1 MLDGLRQ
8 FIHQMVSSRH
18 AVTFSESD
26 YRLAATALLIHVMAL
41 DGTPSEPGRRKLH
54 GLIER
59 NFGLDAEAADELI
72 ASAGAVEGDAVDLD
86 EMTSVIARSLNE
98 EGRKRIVAMMWEMV
112 FVDGK
117 VSEFEDTVVWRACEL
132 LGVSA
137 SERDDLRGGVENR
150 GGGDRRGA
158 AAEGTGDS

>member
-8 FIHQMVSSRH
+8 FIHEMVSSRH
-18 AVTFSESD
+18 AANFSESD

-54 GLIER
+54 ALIER
-59 NFGLDAEAADELI
+59 NFGLDTDAADELI

-86 EMTSVIARSLNE
+86 ELTSVIVRFLDE

-117 VSEFEDTVVWRACEL
+117 VSEFEDSVVWRACEL

-137 SERDDLRGGVENR
+137 SDRDDLRAVAEGR
-150 GGGDRRGA
+150 GGGDRGGA
-158 AAEGTGDS
+158 EAP